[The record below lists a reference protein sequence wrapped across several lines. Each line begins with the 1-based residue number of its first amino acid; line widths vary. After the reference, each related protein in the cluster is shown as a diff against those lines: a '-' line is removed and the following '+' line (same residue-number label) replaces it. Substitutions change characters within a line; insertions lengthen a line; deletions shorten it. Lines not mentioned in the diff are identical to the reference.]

1 MIRVRKSVL
10 PPTSLST
17 TSAYDGEDVK
27 RQLMED
33 QYSKCYLCERSCCT
47 DFQIEHHKS
56 QSQGH
61 YPELRQ
67 DWNNLFM
74 GCSYCNGK
82 KSDTF
87 DNILNP
93 TTTNIEDEIIQ
104 HIDFSNKKAVFSS
117 EIDDVSHNETIDLLS
132 RIHNGTQPA
141 RKIKEERFFEYALS
155 VVNEFL
161 SRVREYQNN
170 PTEVTEKAVRE
181 GLSIDQEML
190 GFKYWIIKDN
200 PQLYAV
206 FANDIVW
213 NKIPA

>member
-1 MIRVRKSVL
+1 MIRVKKNTVL
-10 PPTSLST
+10 PKTLTT

-27 RQLMED
+27 GQLLED
-33 QYSKCYLCERSCCT
+33 QYGKCYLCERSCCT
-47 DFQIEHHKS
+47 DFQIEHYKS
-56 QSQGH
+56 QEQ

-67 DWNNLFM
+67 DWNNLFL

-87 DNILNP
+87 DNTLNP
-93 TTTNIEDEIIQ
+93 TSSNIEDEIKQ
-104 HIDFSNKKAVFSS
+104 HIDFTSKKAVFDS
-117 EIDDVSHNETIDLLS
+117 EINDASQNETIELLA

-141 RKIKEERFFEYALS
+141 RKIKEERFFEYVLS

-170 PTEVTEKAVRE
+170 PTEDTERAVRE
-181 GLSIDQEML
+181 GLSINQEML

>member
-1 MIRVRKSVL
+1 MIRVRKSAV
-10 PPTSLST
+10 PPKSLTS
-17 TSAYDGEDVK
+17 TSSYDGEDVK
-27 RQLMED
+27 GQLLED
-33 QYSKCYLCERSCCT
+33 QYGKCYLCERSCCT
-47 DFQIEHHKS
+47 DFQIEHNKS
-56 QSQGH
+56 QEQ

-87 DNILNP
+87 DNTLNP
-93 TTTNIEDEIIQ
+93 TTSNIEDEIIQ
-104 HIDFSNKKAVFSS
+104 HIDFTNKKAVFNS
-117 EIDDVSHNETIDLLS
+117 DFNDASHNETIKLLS
-132 RIHNGTQPA
+132 RIHNGTRSI
-141 RKIKEERFFEYALS
+141 RKVKEERFFEYVLS

-170 PTEVTEKAVRE
+170 PTEDTERAVRE
-181 GLSIDQEML
+181 GLSINQEML

-206 FANDIVW
+206 FSKDIVW
-213 NKIPA
+213 NKLPA